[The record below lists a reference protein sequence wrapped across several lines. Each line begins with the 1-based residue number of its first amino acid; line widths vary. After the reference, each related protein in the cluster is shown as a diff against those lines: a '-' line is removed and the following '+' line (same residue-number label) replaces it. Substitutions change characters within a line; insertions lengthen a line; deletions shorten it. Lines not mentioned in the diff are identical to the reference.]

1 MKAPSNSEL
10 TTETHVFFLRGVF
23 SNFTSTPMMQYK
35 GHSFQTTEQA
45 FMWAKAQ
52 LFGDKDSA
60 RLILAEKN
68 PAKAKELGR
77 GVKGFN
83 PTHWDINKEFLMY
96 EVNLAKYSQFDDYK
110 SVLLST
116 GDKELVEANGRPDL
130 VWSWGLYVSHKDIL
144 NESKWPGQNLLG
156 KVLMKIREELRS
168 C

>member
-116 GDKELVEANGRPDL
+116 GEKRLVEVNGKDTI
-130 VWSWGLYVSHKDIL
+130 WGIGLYANDPRVLDEKQWL
-144 NESKWPGQNLLG
+144 GQNLLG
-156 KVLMKIREELRS
+156 KVLMRVREELK
-168 C
+168 

>member
-1 MKAPSNSEL
+1 MVPKTSEL
-10 TTETHVFFLRGVF
+10 ETSTHVYFLHGVF

-52 LFGDKDSA
+52 LFGEKDSA

-116 GDKELVEANGRPDL
+116 GEKRLVEVNGKDTI
-130 VWSWGLYVSHKDIL
+130 WGIGLYANDPRVLDEKQ
-144 NESKWPGQNLLG
+144 WRGQNLLG
-156 KVLMKIREELRS
+156 KVLMRVREELK
-168 C
+168 

>member
-1 MKAPSNSEL
+1 MVPKTSEL
-10 TTETHVFFLRGVF
+10 ETSTHVYFLHGVF

-116 GDKELVEANGRPDL
+116 GEKRLVEVNGKDTI
-130 VWSWGLYVSHKDIL
+130 WGIGLYANDPRVLDEKQ
-144 NESKWPGQNLLG
+144 WRGQNLLG
-156 KVLMKIREELRS
+156 KVLMRVREELK
-168 C
+168 

>member
-110 SVLLST
+110 AVLLST
-116 GDKELVEANGRPDL
+116 GEKQLVEVNGKDTI
-130 VWSWGLYVSHKDIL
+130 WGIGLYANDPRVLDEKQ
-144 NESKWPGQNLLG
+144 WRGQNLLG
-156 KVLMKIREELRS
+156 KVLMRVREELK
-168 C
+168 

>member
-1 MKAPSNSEL
+1 MVPKISEL
-10 TTETHVFFLRGVF
+10 ETSTHVYFLRGVF

-130 VWSWGLYVSHKDIL
+130 VWSCGLYANDPRVLDEKQ
-144 NESKWPGQNLLG
+144 WRGQNLLG
-156 KVLMKIREELRS
+156 KVLMRVREELK
-168 C
+168 

>member
-110 SVLLST
+110 AVLLST
-116 GDKELVEANGRPDL
+116 GEKRLVEVNGKDTI
-130 VWSWGLYVSHKDIL
+130 WGIGLYANDPRVLDEKQ
-144 NESKWPGQNLLG
+144 WRGQNLLG
-156 KVLMKIREELRS
+156 KVLMRVREELK
-168 C
+168 

>member
-1 MKAPSNSEL
+1 MVPKISEL
-10 TTETHVFFLRGVF
+10 ETSTHVYFLRGVF

-83 PTHWDINKEFLMY
+83 PTHWDLNKEFLMY

-116 GDKELVEANGRPDL
+116 GEKRLVEVNGKDTI
-130 VWSWGLYVSHKDIL
+130 WGIGLYANDPRVLDEKQ
-144 NESKWPGQNLLG
+144 WRGQNLLG
-156 KVLMKIREELRS
+156 KVLMRVREELK
-168 C
+168 

>member
-1 MKAPSNSEL
+1 MVPKISEL
-10 TTETHVFFLRGVF
+10 ETSTHVYFLRGVF

-116 GDKELVEANGRPDL
+116 GEKRLVEVNGKDTI
-130 VWSWGLYVSHKDIL
+130 WGIGLYANDPRVLDEKQ
-144 NESKWPGQNLLG
+144 WRGQNLLG
-156 KVLMKIREELRS
+156 KVLMRVREELK
-168 C
+168 

>member
-116 GDKELVEANGRPDL
+116 GEKQLVEVNGKDTI
-130 VWSWGLYVSHKDIL
+130 WGIGLYANDPRVLDEKQ
-144 NESKWPGQNLLG
+144 WRGQNLLG
-156 KVLMKIREELRS
+156 KVLMRVREELK
-168 C
+168 

>member
-116 GDKELVEANGRPDL
+116 GEKRLVEVNGKDTI
-130 VWSWGLYVSHKDIL
+130 WGIGLYANDPRVLDEKQ
-144 NESKWPGQNLLG
+144 WRGQNLLG
-156 KVLMKIREELRS
+156 KVLMRVREELK
-168 C
+168 

>member
-1 MKAPSNSEL
+1 MVPKISEL
-10 TTETHVFFLRGVF
+10 ETSTHVYFLRGMF

-110 SVLLST
+110 AVLLST
-116 GDKELVEANGRPDL
+116 GEKQLVEVNGKDTI
-130 VWSWGLYVSHKDIL
+130 WGIGLYANDPRVLDEKQ
-144 NESKWPGQNLLG
+144 WRGQNLLG
-156 KVLMKIREELRS
+156 KVLMRVREELK
-168 C
+168 

>member
-1 MKAPSNSEL
+1 MVPKISEL
-10 TTETHVFFLRGVF
+10 ETSTHVYFLRGVF

-83 PTHWDINKEFLMY
+83 PTHWDLNKEFLMY

-110 SVLLST
+110 AVLLST

-130 VWSWGLYVSHKDIL
+130 VWGCGLYANDPRVLDEKQ
-144 NESKWPGQNLLG
+144 WQGQNLLG
-156 KVLMKIREELRS
+156 KVLMKVRKELRK
-168 C
+168 

>member
-110 SVLLST
+110 AVLLST
-116 GDKELVEANGRPDL
+116 GEKQLVEVIGKDTI
-130 VWSWGLYVSHKDIL
+130 WGIGLYANDPRVLDEKQ
-144 NESKWPGQNLLG
+144 WRGQNLLG
-156 KVLMKIREELRS
+156 KVLMRVREELK
-168 C
+168 

>member
-1 MKAPSNSEL
+1 MAPKNSEL
-10 TTETHVFFLRGVF
+10 ETSTHVYFLRGVF
-23 SNFTSTPMMQYK
+23 SNFTPTPTMQYK

-52 LFGDKDSA
+52 LFGDKDSS

-96 EVNLAKYSQFDDYK
+96 EVNLAKYSQFNDYK
-110 SVLLST
+110 TVLLST
-116 GDKELVEANGRPDL
+116 GEKQLVEVNGKDTIWG
-130 VWSWGLYVSHKDIL
+130 VGLYANDPRVLDEKQ
-144 NESKWPGQNLLG
+144 WRGQNLLG
-156 KVLMKIREELRS
+156 KVLMRVREELK
-168 C
+168 

>member
-1 MKAPSNSEL
+1 MVPKISEL
-10 TTETHVFFLRGVF
+10 ETSTHVYFLRGVF

-35 GHSFQTTEQA
+35 GHSFQTTGQA

-116 GDKELVEANGRPDL
+116 GEKRLVEVNGKDTI
-130 VWSWGLYVSHKDIL
+130 WGIGLYANDPRVLDEKQ
-144 NESKWPGQNLLG
+144 WRGQNLLG
-156 KVLMKIREELRS
+156 KVLMRVREELK
-168 C
+168 

>member
-1 MKAPSNSEL
+1 MVPKNSEL
-10 TTETHVFFLRGVF
+10 ETSTHVYFLRGVF

-116 GDKELVEANGRPDL
+116 GSKTLVEANGKPDL
-130 VWSWGLYVSHKDIL
+130 IWSCGLYANDPRVLDEKQ
-144 NESKWPGQNLLG
+144 WRGQNLLG
-156 KVLMKIREELRS
+156 KVLMRVREELK
-168 C
+168 

>member
-1 MKAPSNSEL
+1 MVPKISEL
-10 TTETHVFFLRGVF
+10 ETSTHVYFLRGVF

-110 SVLLST
+110 AVLLST
-116 GDKELVEANGRPDL
+116 GEKQLVEVNGKDTI
-130 VWSWGLYVSHKDIL
+130 WGIGLYANDPRVLDEKQ
-144 NESKWPGQNLLG
+144 WRGQNLLG
-156 KVLMKIREELRS
+156 KVLMRVREELK
-168 C
+168 

>member
-110 SVLLST
+110 AVLHST
-116 GDKELVEANGRPDL
+116 GDKQLVEVNGKDMI
-130 VWSWGLYVSHKDIL
+130 WGIGLYANDPRVLDEKQ
-144 NESKWPGQNLLG
+144 WRGQNLLG
-156 KVLMKIREELRS
+156 KVLMRVREELK
-168 C
+168 

>member
-1 MKAPSNSEL
+1 MVPKTSEL
-10 TTETHVFFLRGVF
+10 ETSTHVYFLHGVF

-110 SVLLST
+110 AVLLST
-116 GDKELVEANGRPDL
+116 GEKQLVEVNGKDTI
-130 VWSWGLYVSHKDIL
+130 WGIGLYANDPRVLDEKQ
-144 NESKWPGQNLLG
+144 WRGQNLLG
-156 KVLMKIREELRS
+156 KVLMRVREELK
-168 C
+168 

>member
-116 GDKELVEANGRPDL
+116 GEKQLVEVNGKDTI
-130 VWSWGLYVSHKDIL
+130 WGIGLYANDPRIL
-144 NESKWPGQNLLG
+144 DEKQWRGQNLLG
-156 KVLMKIREELRS
+156 KVLMRVREELK
-168 C
+168 

>member
-1 MKAPSNSEL
+1 MVPKISEL
-10 TTETHVFFLRGVF
+10 ETSTHVYFLRGVF
-23 SNFTSTPMMQYK
+23 SNFTSTPGLQYK
-35 GHSFQTTEQA
+35 GNTFHTTEQA

-110 SVLLST
+110 AVLLST
-116 GDKELVEANGRPDL
+116 GEKQLVEVNGKDTI
-130 VWSWGLYVSHKDIL
+130 WGIGLYANDPRVLDEKQ
-144 NESKWPGQNLLG
+144 WRGQNLLG
-156 KVLMKIREELRS
+156 KVLMRVREELK
-168 C
+168 

>member
-1 MKAPSNSEL
+1 MVPKISEL
-10 TTETHVFFLRGVF
+10 ETSTHVYFLRGVF

-116 GDKELVEANGRPDL
+116 GEKRLVEVNGKDTI
-130 VWSWGLYVSHKDIL
+130 WGIGLYANDPRIL
-144 NESKWPGQNLLG
+144 DEKQWRGQNLLG
-156 KVLMKIREELRS
+156 KVLMRVREELK
-168 C
+168 

>member
-1 MKAPSNSEL
+1 MVPKISEL
-10 TTETHVFFLRGVF
+10 ETSTHVYFLRGVF

-110 SVLLST
+110 AVLLST
-116 GDKELVEANGRPDL
+116 GEKQLVEVNGKDTI
-130 VWSWGLYVSHKDIL
+130 WGIGLYANDPRVLDEKQ
-144 NESKWPGQNLLG
+144 WRGQNFLG
-156 KVLMKIREELRS
+156 KVLMRVREELK
-168 C
+168 

>member
-1 MKAPSNSEL
+1 MVPKISEL
-10 TTETHVFFLRGVF
+10 ETSTHVYFLRGVF

-110 SVLLST
+110 AVLLST
-116 GDKELVEANGRPDL
+116 GEKQLVEVNGKDTI
-130 VWSWGLYVSHKDIL
+130 WGIGLYANDPRVLDEKQ
-144 NESKWPGQNLLG
+144 WQGQNLLG
-156 KVLMKIREELRS
+156 KVLMKVRKELRK
-168 C
+168 